1 VFPAISTIAS
11 SGVVTGVSSGI
22 DTIRYT
28 AVNGCGTT
36 ITRKVIS
43 VTAARGIVEN
53 SGITSSEGTSIQL
66 YPNPSTGKVT
76 LKINGKEG
84 TSTAL
89 LLDMTGKLIT
99 TKATDE
105 ETMTFDMSDL
115 PRGIYIFKVST
126 GGKEFSAKVV
136 VE

>member
-1 VFPAISTIAS
+1 
-11 SGVVTGVSSGI
+11 
-22 DTIRYT
+22 
-28 AVNGCGTT
+28 
-36 ITRKVIS
+36 VIS
-43 VTAARGIVEN
+43 VTASRGIVEN
-53 SGITSSEGTSIQL
+53 SGINSSEGTSIQL

-76 LKINGKEG
+76 LKINGTAG

-89 LLDMTGKLIT
+89 VLDMTGKLIT

-105 ETMTFDMSDL
+105 STMTFDMSDL

>member
-1 VFPAISTIAS
+1 
-11 SGVVTGVSSGI
+11 
-22 DTIRYT
+22 
-28 AVNGCGTT
+28 
-36 ITRKVIS
+36 
-43 VTAARGIVEN
+43 
-53 SGITSSEGTSIQL
+53 
-66 YPNPSTGKVT
+66 
-76 LKINGKEG
+76 
-84 TSTAL
+84 L

-105 ETMTFDMSDL
+105 ATMTFDMSDL